1 MVIIKTILEEMK
13 MINIS
18 GPARF
23 GDNPVLK
30 PIGQGEDQKFVCEV
44 SVKLMNDKPKKDS
57 EDWVDKGVWV
67 DLSIW
72 GRDAE
77 SAAKFLVKGDKIN
90 INSGDLIE
98 ESWIDKDDET
108 KTHRR
113 LKVNT
118 NSISPFMSD
127 LVSLKYKER
136 SSNSGSSDEEKHTGT
151 DG

>member
-1 MVIIKTILEEMK
+1 
-13 MINIS
+13 MITIS
-18 GPARF
+18 GPARL
-23 GDNPVLK
+23 GENPILK
-30 PIGQGEDQKFVCEV
+30 PIGQGEDQKFVCTV
-44 SVKLMNDKPKKDS
+44 SVKLLNDKPKKDT

-67 DLSIW
+67 ELSVW

-90 INSGDLIE
+90 INGGDLTE
-98 ESWIDKDDET
+98 DSWPDKDDAS
-108 KTHRR
+108 KTHRK

-127 LVSLKYKER
+127 LDSLKYKER
-136 SSNSGSSDEEKHTGT
+136 TSGAASEDGVKRTGT

>member
-1 MVIIKTILEEMK
+1 

-18 GPARF
+18 GPARL
-23 GDNPVLK
+23 GENPVLK
-30 PIGQGEDQKFVCEV
+30 PIGQGEEQKFVCEV
-44 SVKLMNDKPKKDS
+44 SVKLLNDKPQKTSD
-57 EDWVDKGVWV
+57 DWIDKGVWV

-77 SAAKFLVKGDKIN
+77 STAKFLVKGDKIN
-90 INSGDLIE
+90 INNGDLTQDT
-98 ESWIDKDDET
+98 WKDKDDET
-108 KTHRR
+108 KEHHR

-127 LVSLKYKER
+127 LELLQYKQR
-136 SSNSGSSDEEKHTGT
+136 SGNSASDDSQRTGT